1 MITIT
6 LQHDPDG
13 WIESFCASGHAG
25 YAADGP
31 DIICAAVS
39 VLAQTA
45 IGSLQELAGIDPPQQ
60 LENGLIRFG
69 LPQRAGLAASQIQTA
84 TILMQSLII
93 GCKQIQASYG
103 SRYIRFR
110 HRQDQGGPAR

>member
-45 IGSLQELAGIDPPQQ
+45 IGSLQPGE
-60 LENGLIRFG
+60 GLWLCR
-69 LPQRAGLAASQIQTA
+69 PD
-84 TILMQSLII
+84 
-93 GCKQIQASYG
+93 G
-103 SRYIRFR
+103 SRQPVEARGFN
-110 HRQDQGGPAR
+110 HFQSGQPA

>member
-1 MITIT
+1 MITIN
-6 LQHDPDG
+6 LQHGPDG
-13 WIESFCASGHAG
+13 WIETFSASGHAG

-31 DIICAAVS
+31 DIICAAIS

-45 IGSLQELAGIDPPQQ
+45 IGSLQELAGIDPPRQ
-60 LENGLIRFG
+60 LENGLIRFT
-69 LPQRAGLAASQIQTA
+69 LPDMAGLTGVQVQTA
-84 TILMQSLII
+84 KLLMQSLVI